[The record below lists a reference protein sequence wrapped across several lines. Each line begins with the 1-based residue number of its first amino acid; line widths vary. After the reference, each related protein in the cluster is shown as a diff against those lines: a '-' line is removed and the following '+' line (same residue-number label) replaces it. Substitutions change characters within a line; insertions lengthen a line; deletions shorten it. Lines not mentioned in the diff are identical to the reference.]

1 MLGPGLAGAGKE
13 GVSPVPNPSA
23 PRDPAV
29 ARAEAGE
36 SRPLRTRVLPYVWLE
51 ALQLF
56 NAALSFGFFW
66 CSELREPGAA
76 NPPLYGMLALFSLIP
91 IVAAFLLSRNPE
103 RSGSTLAFWVIGLLV
118 PTWAAA
124 IALSNAIW

>member
-1 MLGPGLAGAGKE
+1 MPI
-13 GVSPVPNPSA
+13 PSA
-23 PRDPAV
+23 PFDPAV
-29 ARAEAGE
+29 AHPETGE
-36 SRPLRTRVLPYVWLE
+36 SRPLRAQALPYALLG

-66 CSELREPGAA
+66 CSELHEPGAA
-76 NPPLYGMLALFSLIP
+76 NPPLHGMLALFSLLP
-91 IVAAFLLSRNPE
+91 LVAAFLLSRNPE
-103 RSGSTLAFWVIGLLV
+103 RSGSTLAFWVIGLMV